1 MTNTVTRL
9 AALGFVLLATAL
21 TPLAKASEADKKTLI
36 RTNEPIQYQGKV
48 LAAGQ
53 SVIKL
58 LDSNSDRNVV
68 QIYNAYETKLEMTIL
83 AKTAYRLSPTGDTR
97 LTFSEMPSG
106 QAPILRTWFYPGDNS
121 GLDFSATLTY

>member
-21 TPLAKASEADKKTLI
+21 TPVAKASEADKKTLI

-48 LAAGQ
+48 LAAAQ
-53 SVIKL
+53 YVIKL

-68 QIYNAYETKLEMTIL
+68 QIYNAYETKLEKTIL

-97 LTFSEMPSG
+97 FTFSEMPSG

>member
-21 TPLAKASEADKKTLI
+21 TPLAKASEADKKTLV

-53 SVIKL
+53 YVIKL

-97 LTFSEMPSG
+97 LTFSQMPSG
-106 QAPILRTWFYPGDNS
+106 QAPVLRTWFYPGGNS
-121 GLDFSATLTY
+121 GLDFSATLTH